1 MCFFSVINMS
11 TNVKSGHDRD
21 AAEKRKL
28 KKDKK
33 KAAAKETS
41 ADATS
46 AGAGAEA
53 PVKKQKEL
61 ALARVQEIA
70 DAGVARNTKDKKR
83 KSVPY
88 PKLPNGEANPEYTD
102 YLTDYPEIASQ
113 MYGVYSFISPER
125 EIRRREMFMFEKFV
139 RQWSYSTSVTAF
151 SEFIHFLSIK
161 HGLPLEQLKTDLTD
175 FVSDKTNQLGSLNV
189 TDDFLGYVEMN
200 YKKLDEQYE
209 AENPFETSVRGFVH
223 LGNFPTHE
231 AASKRSVQI
240 RELHPEHNVL
250 VSRNFKWVPIDPDLY
265 KLPEIDYLEPELNQL
280 HKEKLMNQAKA
291 KAEFE
296 KRVYESKRKAI
307 EENIAN
313 AQKYGGKVS
322 QTMDEAGNLVR
333 SFNPDMDAVN
343 RDPAPEIKSDA
354 SITKNP

>member
-1 MCFFSVINMS
+1 MS
-11 TNVKSGHDRD
+11 TNAKSGHDRD
-21 AAEKRKL
+21 AAEKRKV

-33 KAAAKETS
+33 ND
-41 ADATS
+41 ADSTTAT
-46 AGAGAEA
+46 GG
-53 PVKKQKEL
+53 VKKES

-70 DAGVARNTKDKKR
+70 DAGVARNTKDR
-83 KSVPY
+83 TRESVPY
-88 PKLPNGEANPEYTD
+88 PKLPNGAANPEYTD

-113 MYGVYSFISPER
+113 LYGVYSFISPER

-151 SEFIHFLSIK
+151 SEFIHFLSMK
-161 HGLPLEQLKTDLTD
+161 HGLQLEQLKTDLTD
-175 FVSDKTNQLGSLNV
+175 FISDKTNQIGSLNV
-189 TDDFLGYVEMN
+189 TDDFLGYVETN

-250 VSRNFKWVPIDPDLY
+250 VSRNFKWIPLDPDLY

-291 KAEFE
+291 KAEFD
-296 KRVYESKRKAI
+296 KRVYEAKRKAI
-307 EENIAN
+307 EENIAK

-333 SFNPDMDAVN
+333 SFNPEIDTIN

-354 SITKNP
+354 STMDASTTL

>member
-1 MCFFSVINMS
+1 MFFHHHIIIMS
-11 TNVKSGHDRD
+11 TNGKSGHDRD
-21 AAEKRKL
+21 ASEKRQL

-33 KAAAKETS
+33 N
-41 ADATS
+41 ADPA
-46 AGAGAEA
+46 
-53 PVKKQKEL
+53 VKKES

-70 DAGVARNTKDKKR
+70 DAGVDRNTKDRKR
-83 KSVPY
+83 ESVPY
-88 PKLPNGEANPEYTD
+88 PKLPNGEVNNEYTD
-102 YLTDYPEIASQ
+102 YLTDYPEIPSQ

-151 SEFIHFLSIK
+151 SEFIHFLSMK
-161 HGLPLEQLKTDLTD
+161 HGLQLELLKTDLTD
-175 FVSDKTNQLGSLNV
+175 FISDKTNQIGSLNV
-189 TDDFLGYVEMN
+189 TDDFLGYVETN

-209 AENPFETSVRGFVH
+209 AENPFETSVRGFVQ

-231 AASKRSVQI
+231 AAKKRSAQI

-250 VSRNFKWVPIDPDLY
+250 VAQNFKWVPLDPDLY

-296 KRVYESKRKAI
+296 KRVYEAKRKAI
-307 EENIAN
+307 EENIAK

-333 SFNPDMDAVN
+333 AFNPEIDTIT
-343 RDPAPEIKSDA
+343 RDPAPEIKSSA
-354 SITKNP
+354 STMNADTTTP

>member
-1 MCFFSVINMS
+1 MS

-102 YLTDYPEIASQ
+102 YITEYPEIASQ